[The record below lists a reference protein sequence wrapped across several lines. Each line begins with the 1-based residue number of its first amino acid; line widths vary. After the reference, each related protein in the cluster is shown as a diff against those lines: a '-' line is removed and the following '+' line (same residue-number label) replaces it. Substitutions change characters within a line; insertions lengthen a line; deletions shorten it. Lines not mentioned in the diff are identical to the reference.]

1 MEFVVVWLCDWCVLV
16 CEMWVHDN
24 SKEKLCS
31 CSNKSEIANVNG

>member
-1 MEFVVVWLCDWCVLV
+1 VVWLCDWCVLA